1 MTTRDDGRAAAL
13 KRIKLAATL
22 LLVGTAVLFGVA
34 RHFEPMHWA
43 WGYVAAFAAAATV
56 GGLADWYAVVALFRR
71 PLGLPIPHTAIIPRN
86 HQRIAENLGAFIET
100 NFLAPEAV
108 EKKLG
113 EVDFAAQV
121 AEWLSDRERSA
132 ALAAFVLKLLP
143 QTLTAIDQSGLR
155 RLSRRAGAGR
165 NCERVELAPLAAGLL
180 SAVTETGRHQRL
192 LNELL
197 GALDKVLT
205 NEETLA
211 ALREKIRKELPALFN
226 LYRADA
232 YLLRKIVASTTA
244 FIEEARGDPDHALR
258 REFDGFVQGFIERL
272 RQSADFA
279 DRAERLKHDL
289 LARPEVVALAEG
301 AWDSLRAFLER
312 DAASEQSQIRRQLE
326 TMLVDIGGQLAR
338 DAAIRAE
345 INRGMV
351 RVLAD
356 FVETPEE
363 RRRPLHRRPG
373 EVLGHRRADRPHRA
387 HGGPRPA
394 IHPLQRCPDRRA
406 GRIGLA
412 RAGAGVEALP
422 VIFEE
427 VQMADASQNF
437 MDMFTKLGE
446 QLKVPSFDVTKIME
460 HHQKNLDAMG
470 RSWQAMA
477 TGATAVA
484 NKQREIFESAIKDIT
499 EMAKDYKPNGSPQ
512 DIFAKQAEFGKKAME
527 AAITNTR
534 DIAELAQK
542 SGADALKI
550 IHERMQESYDEIRSG
565 VEKK

>member
-1 MTTRDDGRAAAL
+1 MPRLDDDRAAAL
-13 KRIKLAATL
+13 KRVKLSATL
-22 LLVGTAVLFGVA
+22 LLVGTAALFVVA
-34 RHFEPMHWA
+34 RHFEPTHWA
-43 WGYVAAFAAAATV
+43 WGYVASFAAAATV

-132 ALAAFVLKLLP
+132 SLAAFVVKLLP

-155 RLSRRAGAGR
+155 AFLGERVRAEL
-165 NCERVELAPLAAGLL
+165 ERVELAPLAAGLL

-197 GALDKVLT
+197 AALDKVLT

-258 REFDGFVQGFIERL
+258 REFDGFVRGFIERL
-272 RQSADFA
+272 RHSRDFA
-279 DRAERLKHDL
+279 ERAERLKHDL

-312 DAASEQSQIRRQLE
+312 DAESEESQIRRQLE

-356 FVETPEE
+356 FV
-363 RRRPLHRRPG
+363 
-373 EVLGHRRADRPHRA
+373 
-387 HGGPRPA
+387 
-394 IHPLQRCPDRRA
+394 Q
-406 GRIGLA
+406 
-412 RAGAGVEALP
+412 
-422 VIFEE
+422 
-427 VQMADASQNF
+427 S
-437 MDMFTKLGE
+437 
-446 QLKVPSFDVTKIME
+446 
-460 HHQKNLDAMG
+460 
-470 RSWQAMA
+470 
-477 TGATAVA
+477 
-484 NKQREIFESAIKDIT
+484 
-499 EMAKDYKPNGSPQ
+499 
-512 DIFAKQAEFGKKAME
+512 
-527 AAITNTR
+527 
-534 DIAELAQK
+534 QK
-542 SGADALKI
+542 SGVGRFIADQVKAWDIDVLIGRIELTVGRDLQYIRFNGALIGGLAGLALHALEQGLKL
-550 IHERMQESYDEIRSG
+550 SL
-565 VEKK
+565 